1 MHYQKLVDSYE
12 EFVGSMKM
20 MGLNSLEDISAKLER
35 KVFEDTNIK
44 KKEIHEALHSFQKL
58 IKQ

>member
-1 MHYQKLVDSYE
+1 MDSYE

-58 IKQ
+58 IK